1 MKLNR
6 LFILLTAICISVS
19 LSVAGATSPSSER
32 FSLNCITMNEG
43 LKHNF
48 VDDLFRDSGGFI
60 WVATSG
66 SLARYDGYE
75 FVNFMPNSVDRYIK
89 SPFVRKVAEDGFR
102 RLWVANDGGIDVID
116 LDKMTSVMPPDP
128 TGALERISSI
138 PAGYI
143 YTSPENGDL
152 VWIRNMKEIVCLQ
165 LDADGTVA
173 SAASI
178 PHNCRGPYAASAIKP
193 AGKSG
198 DGVWTPL
205 NGSICRLEYAPG
217 KISATP
223 AVPGLTLEPDV
234 FVSDFITCGPFVWI
248 ATEVGLY
255 RWDTRNGDVAVY
267 HGIPGIEGTLSQ
279 NFINALTV
287 GPDGKLVAGS
297 LNGLNIYDEQSDTFH
312 HLKASDIRPNL
323 NGLNNNFVNCLLSLD
338 SHLWVGT
345 EGGGINIFSPKTI
358 HTETLRH
365 NPSRPESLSANPVNA
380 IYEDNDGTLWIG
392 TVEGGLNRSQ
402 NGGRDAFSHFSME
415 EGTLSHNSVSA
426 IAADRNGQLWVG
438 TWGGGINVLERRNP
452 ANVIGRHISTSDAQH
467 KLDYIGTL
475 IYDPLNNAMWIGA
488 SSGIYVYYI
497 ESDILTTPFP
507 GATDLKGSVASA
519 ISTDGKLWI
528 GGLDGLVEI
537 DLKRDYSN
545 NFKVTK
551 HTFKLDHPET
561 KVREKVTALEIA
573 HDGTIW
579 VGTNGNGIY
588 RRTVED
594 GKETFVNYNTSNGLP
609 NDVVH
614 GIAEDPHGNVW
625 IATYHGLACMQP
637 DGIFLTFGKSN
648 GLDTEQF
655 YWNASLRKANGD
667 ILFGSVDGLLI
678 INGLDTSRR
687 SCTFPV
693 VFTSLT
699 VNGEKSFAVNGG
711 RCGIHENEKSFEV
724 GFSSLDYSAI
734 KRGHFLYRM
743 EGFDNEWKELP
754 AGRNSVAYTN
764 LSPGGYT
771 LEVKY
776 VSPGQSAASAP
787 VSKFDIEIIPHFYKR
802 WWFII
807 LAALAAVAA
816 ILAIYR
822 WRVGDLTRQRNQL
835 RNAVDKGVKE
845 ISHQKDLIEEHA
857 RELANQN
864 EELKLRNQQISQQK
878 AQLSEM
884 ARKVQQLTVDRIS
897 FFTNITHEFRTPIT
911 LIIGPI
917 ERALKLS
924 TNPKVIEQLNFVE
937 RNSRYLLSLV
947 NQLMDF
953 RKVESGKM
961 DIMRSPSDFS
971 QFIDE
976 IVPPFKAYAEE
987 RGIELRTLCHFSSP
1001 VFSFDKEA
1009 LRKILNNLLGNAIK
1023 FTPDNGRIT
1032 LYATLF
1038 SSGNCEYEN
1047 TLYLCVSDTGNG
1059 INEEDIEKV
1068 FDRFYQG
1075 KSQIKYPLIG
1085 GADSGVGLYLC
1096 RKIVEVYGGK
1106 ISVRNNRGAGCSF
1119 RVLLNVPETELG
1131 SQTSEKIP
1139 SSLPLMRAEDPAS
1152 ASGERLTVLVVED
1165 NRDMRAFMRSILS
1178 DHYNVVEA
1186 ENGEAALKLLL
1197 AHPVD
1202 FIISDLMMP
1211 VMDGLELSRQ
1221 VKENFAIS
1229 HIPFLML
1236 TAKTAGEA
1244 RLESYRNGVDE
1255 YLLKPFDEEMLLA
1268 RIKNIIEN
1276 KRRYQRQFNGSMD
1289 SAALHIDEDSS
1300 DKKFIDKVIQV
1311 ARDNYQNS
1319 YFEVA
1324 DFAEALG
1331 VSRSLL
1337 NKKLQS
1343 LTGESPNQFIRSFR
1357 LKMAHELLLKNR
1369 KTRSMNISEIAFEVG
1384 FNDSKYFTRCF
1395 TKQFGVNPSALLKQ
1409 E

>member
-6 LFILLTAICISVS
+6 LFILLAALC
-19 LSVAGATSPSSER
+19 LSASIWAAAATPPPSER

-48 VDDLFRDSGGFI
+48 VDDLFRDSRGFI
-60 WVATSG
+60 WIATSG

-75 FVNFMPNSVDRYIK
+75 FVNFMPNSIDRYLK

-116 LDKMTSVMPPDP
+116 LDKMASVMPADP
-128 TGALERISSI
+128 TGAFKRISSI

-143 YTSPENGDL
+143 YTSPENGNL

-165 LDADGTVA
+165 LDANGAVA
-173 SAASI
+173 SAASL
-178 PHNCRGPYAASAIKP
+178 PHNCRGPHAASAIKP

-205 NGSICRLEYAPG
+205 NGSICRLDYAPG
-217 KISATP
+217 KITATP
-223 AVPGLTLEPDV
+223 AVAGLMLEPDV

-255 RWDTRNGDVAVY
+255 RSDTRNGDVAVY
-267 HGIPGIEGTLSQ
+267 HGIPGIEGALSQ
-279 NFINALTV
+279 NFINALAV
-287 GPDGKLVAGS
+287 GPEGKLVAGS
-297 LNGLNIYDEQSDTFH
+297 LNGLNIYDEHTDSFH

-338 SHLWVGT
+338 RHLWVGT

-365 NPSRPESLSANPVNA
+365 DPSRHESLSANPVNA

-402 NGGRDAFSHFSME
+402 NGRHNAFLHFTME
-415 EGTLSHNSVSA
+415 SGTLSHNSVSA
-426 IAADRNGQLWVG
+426 ITADRNGQLWAG
-438 TWGGGINVLERRNP
+438 TWGGGINVLERGNP
-452 ANVIGRHISTSDAQH
+452 SHVVARHISTSDGSH
-467 KLDYIGTL
+467 KLDYIGSL
-475 IYDPLNNAMWIGA
+475 IYDPLNNAVWIGA
-488 SSGIYVYYI
+488 SSGIYVYYL
-497 ESDILTTPFP
+497 ESGILTTPFP
-507 GATDLKGSVASA
+507 DAADFKGSVASA
-519 ISTDGKLWI
+519 ISPDGKLWM

-545 NFKVTK
+545 NFKVIR

-561 KVREKVTALEIA
+561 EVREKVTALEIA

-588 RRTVED
+588 RRILKD
-594 GKETFVNYNTSNGLP
+594 GKEEFVNYNTSDGLP

-625 IATYHGLACMQP
+625 IATYHGLACLQP
-637 DGIFLTFGKSN
+637 DGTFLTFGKGN

-678 INGLDTSRR
+678 IKGIDTSRHNR
-687 SCTFPV
+687 PFPV

-699 VNGEKSFAVNGG
+699 VNGEKSFAVHGE
-711 RCGIHENEKSFEV
+711 RCGIHEDEKSFEV
-724 GFSSLDYSAI
+724 GFSSLDYAATQQ
-734 KRGHFLYRM
+734 GHFLYRM
-743 EGFDNEWKELP
+743 EGFDSEWKELP
-754 AGRNSVAYTN
+754 VGRNSVAYTN
-764 LSPGGYT
+764 LSPGAYS

-776 VSPGQSAASAP
+776 VSPGQSATSAP

-802 WWFII
+802 WWF
-807 LAALAAVAA
+807 LLLMALAAVAA

-835 RNAVDKGVKE
+835 RSAVDKGVKE
-845 ISHQKDLIEEHA
+845 ISYQKDQIEEHA
-857 RELANQN
+857 RELAKQN
-864 EELKLRNQQISQQK
+864 EELKLRNEQISQQK

-953 RKVESGKM
+953 RKAESGKM

-976 IVPPFKAYAEE
+976 IIPPFRAYAEE
-987 RGIELRTLCHFSSP
+987 RGIELRTLFHLSSP

-1009 LRKILNNLLGNAIK
+1009 LRKIINNLLGNAIK
-1023 FTPDNGRIT
+1023 FTPDKGRIT

-1059 INEEDIEKV
+1059 INEEDIDKV

-1075 KSQIKYPLIG
+1075 KSQIKFPLIG
-1085 GADSGVGLYLC
+1085 CADSGVGLYLC

-1131 SQTSEKIP
+1131 NQSSEKEAAAIRHVRTEGP
-1139 SSLPLMRAEDPAS
+1139 SPAG
-1152 ASGERLTVLVVED
+1152 GEKLTLLVVED

-1178 DHYNVVEA
+1178 DRYDVVEA

-1197 AHPVD
+1197 SQHVD

-1211 VMDGLELSRQ
+1211 VMDGLELSRK

-1268 RIKNIIEN
+1268 RIENILEN
-1276 KRRYQRQFNGSMD
+1276 KRRYQRQFAGSMD
-1289 SAALHIDEDSS
+1289 TGALHIDEESS
-1300 DKKFIDKVIQV
+1300 DKKFIDKVVQV
-1311 ARDNYQNS
+1311 ARDNYRNS

-1343 LTGESPNQFIRSFR
+1343 LTGESPNQFMRSFR

-1395 TKQFGVNPSALLKQ
+1395 TKHFGINPSTLLK
-1409 E
+1409 EE